1 MLFCCR
7 LTRVVLEKRPLN
19 ECSVVVVVELVV
31 IAETEDD
38 LIKRLNMWK
47 HNVENRRMRAKKNQG
62 LHMISGARQKL
73 IQTAARWLCVV
84 CDKGVGSNCMQC
96 TSCQS
101 VVV

>member
-47 HNVENRRMRAKKNQG
+47 HNVENRRMRAKKKPRFAYDKWSTSEANSDG
-62 LHMISGARQKL
+62 CKMAMC
-73 IQTAARWLCVV
+73 CV
-84 CDKGVGSNCMQC
+84 
-96 TSCQS
+96 
-101 VVV
+101 